1 MRSIRRTVTVAVL
14 TAVVLCTASLTP
26 AFADDDDSPLTSS
39 VGGLGGLGTGAD
51 ALTRAVA
58 AVAGLG

>member
-1 MRSIRRTVTVAVL
+1 MRSIRRAVTVAVL

-26 AFADDDDSPLTSS
+26 AFADDDDSPLS
-39 VGGLGGLGTGAD
+39 VSGLGGLGTGAD
-51 ALTRAVA
+51 ALTRAVG